1 MEIGF
6 DVISDLNLSPEE
18 SFNWE
23 GKPTSLYC
31 IVAGNVSS
39 DLRTVLQ
46 TLAHLCKQYQ
56 GVFYTPG
63 PLEYK
68 DCDDINAR
76 THKILSVCSKINNL
90 AVLHHNVVIIDG
102 VAILGANGW
111 GIDPLQESVAAQ
123 LQIDAHRI
131 EDTAYLHKSLE
142 KLQRHLDV
150 KKIMI
155 VTNAVP
161 HRNLYFNEEP
171 EFLETTL
178 PLVASLV
185 SDTESKVSNWVFGTY
200 EKIVDTTINN
210 INYSNNPYLKR
221 NPYWAK
227 RVSVEF

>member
-6 DVISDLNLSPEE
+6 DIISDLNLSTEE

-23 GKPTSLYC
+23 GKSTSLYC
-31 IVAGNVSS
+31 IVAGNVSH

-63 PLEYK
+63 TLEYK
-68 DCDDINAR
+68 DCGDINAR
-76 THKILSVCSKINNL
+76 THNILSICSNINNL
-90 AVLHHNVVIIDG
+90 AILHHNIVIIDG

-111 GIDPLQESVAAQ
+111 GVDSLEVSIPEQV
-123 LQIDAHRI
+123 QIDVHRM

-161 HRNLYFNEEP
+161 HINLYFNEEP
-171 EFLETTL
+171 KFLETTL

-185 SDTESKVSNWVFGTY
+185 SDTESKVSHWVFGTY
-200 EKIVDTTINN
+200 EKIVDTTLNN
-210 INYSNNPYLKR
+210 INYSNNPYMKR

>member
-23 GKPTSLYC
+23 GKSTSLYC

-63 PLEYK
+63 SLEYK
-68 DCDDINAR
+68 NCNDINAR
-76 THKILSVCSKINNL
+76 TEQILHVCSKVNNL

-111 GIDPLQESVAAQ
+111 GTDPLQEHVTAQ
-123 LQIDAHRI
+123 LQIDVHRM

-150 KKIMI
+150 KKIL
-155 VTNAVP
+155 VVSSAVP
-161 HRNLYFNEEP
+161 HRDLYFNEEP
-171 EFLETTL
+171 EFVGGIL

-185 SDTESKVSNWVFGTY
+185 SDTESKVGNWVFGTH

-227 RVSVEF
+227 RVTIEF

>member
-23 GKPTSLYC
+23 GKSTSLYC

-46 TLAHLCKQYQ
+46 TLAHLSKQYQ

-63 PLEYK
+63 SLEYE

-76 THKILSVCSKINNL
+76 THDILSVCSKIHNL

-111 GIDPLQESVAAQ
+111 GKDLLQEDDMAHS
-123 LQIDAHRI
+123 QIDMHRM

-150 KKIMI
+150 KKIL
-155 VTNAVP
+155 VVSSAVP

-171 EFLETTL
+171 EFISGIL

-185 SDTESKVSNWVFGTY
+185 SDTESKVSNWVFGTH

-210 INYSNNPYLKR
+210 INYCNNPYLKR

-227 RVSVEF
+227 RVTVEF

>member
-23 GKPTSLYC
+23 GKSTSLYC

-46 TLAHLCKQYQ
+46 TLAHLSKQYQ

-63 PLEYK
+63 SLEYE

-76 THKILSVCSKINNL
+76 THDILSVCSKIHNL

-111 GIDPLQESVAAQ
+111 GKDLLQEDDMAHS
-123 LQIDAHRI
+123 QIDMHRM

-150 KKIMI
+150 KKIL
-155 VTNAVP
+155 VVSSAVP

-171 EFLETTL
+171 EFISGIL

-185 SDTESKVSNWVFGTY
+185 SDTESKVSNWVFGIH

-210 INYSNNPYLKR
+210 INYCNNPYLKR

-227 RVSVEF
+227 RVTVEF

>member
-46 TLAHLCKQYQ
+46 TLAHLSKQYQ

-63 PLEYK
+63 SLEYE

-76 THKILSVCSKINNL
+76 THDILSMCSKIRNL

-111 GIDPLQESVAAQ
+111 GTDLLQEDDMAHP
-123 LQIDAHRI
+123 QIDVHRM

-150 KKIMI
+150 KKILI
-155 VTNAVP
+155 VSSAVP

-171 EFLETTL
+171 EFIGGIL

-185 SDTESKVSNWVFGTY
+185 SDTESKVSNWVFGTQ

-210 INYSNNPYLKR
+210 INYCNNPYLKR